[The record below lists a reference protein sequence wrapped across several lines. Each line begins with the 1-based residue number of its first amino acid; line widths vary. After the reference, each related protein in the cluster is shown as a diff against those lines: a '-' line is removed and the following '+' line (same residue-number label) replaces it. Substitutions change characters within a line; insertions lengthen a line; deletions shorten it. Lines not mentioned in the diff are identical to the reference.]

1 MRKFAPLLTI
11 CLVFISLLM
20 GKASFSQGDDFFN
33 KFQEANRLDEETEL
47 NQAFKIWTQLA
58 SENPDNANVN
68 YKAGRSYLNTGSLK
82 SAALPFLE
90 RAAKGKIDPNYDPF
104 SPREKDVPVEVY
116 YYYAKALHLNYK
128 LNKAEEYYEK
138 FMVESTGKHFLYPK
152 ADLGREQVNHA
163 RMIMKNPVEFEIQNL
178 GETINS
184 IYPDYAPVISVDENA
199 LFFTSARLRKDS
211 SNYGIT
217 DRVTGYYLDDI
228 YVSYKNRKGEWQ
240 EPERLSLGMDS
251 PIATI
256 NVSVDGQ
263 TLYIY
268 QADGQDGNIYKTQLV
283 GETWTQP
290 EPMPDMI
297 NSKAWETHLAVTPD
311 EQTIYFVSDRK
322 GSLGGRDIFRVKKLP
337 DGKWSKAQNLGD
349 VINTEYD
356 EDAVFVAPDNRT
368 LYFASEG
375 HNSMGGFDIFYSVL
389 DDEGNWSP
397 ARNIGYPINTVD
409 DDAFFVT
416 SADGKRAYYS
426 SNKKDGLGEKDIYM
440 ISLPDPQEVKLTVLR
455 GTVSAPEG
463 EQLPDDI
470 EIFVRNFNSGE
481 TQSFRPRARDGGF
494 VAILPPCNKYRI
506 NYTVEGKS
514 AAIDTFSIECG
525 SAYQEISK
533 ELLLVSGSDDAA
545 IATTSGGNEP
555 ARFTKYF
562 GYNQDVVKSEESMF
576 DSFMLALKRV
586 VNTKGEASI
595 SILGSASTVPTKTY
609 KNNRKLAQLRADN
622 AKKRILENAPKYG
635 IDKKNLRF
643 TSVIGRVQGP
653 EYAGDASSG
662 AQKYQ
667 KYQYIDI
674 KAE

>member
-1 MRKFAPLLTI
+1 MQKVTPLSSI
-11 CLVFISLLM
+11 CFVILSLLL
-20 GKASFSQGDDFFN
+20 ASTSFSQESDFFN

-47 NQAFKIWTQLA
+47 SQSFRIWTQLA
-58 SENPDNANVN
+58 TEYPDNANVN

-128 LNKAEEYYEK
+128 LDKAEEYYEK

-152 ADLGREQVNHA
+152 SDLGREQVNNA
-163 RMIMKNPVEFEIQNL
+163 RLIMKNPVEFEIENL
-178 GETINS
+178 GATINS
-184 IYPDYAPVISVDENA
+184 VYPDYAPVISVDENS
-199 LFFTSARLRKDS
+199 LFYTSARLREDS
-211 SNYGIT
+211 SNFGIT
-217 DRVTGYYLDDI
+217 DKVTGYYLDDI
-228 YVSYKNRKGEWQ
+228 YVSYKDRKGDWQ
-240 EPERLSLGMDS
+240 EPERLELSLEN
-251 PIATI
+251 PVATI

-263 TLYIY
+263 TLFIY
-268 QADGQDGNIYKTQLV
+268 QADGQDGNIYKTKLV
-283 GETWTQP
+283 GETWSEP
-290 EPMPDMI
+290 EPMDDMI
-297 NSKAWETHLAVTPD
+297 NSKNWETHMAITPD

-349 VINTEYD
+349 VINTKYD
-356 EDAVFVAPDNRT
+356 EDAVFVSPDNRT
-368 LYFASEG
+368 LYFSSQG

-389 DDEGNWSP
+389 GDDGNWSP

-426 SNKKDGLGEKDIYM
+426 SNKEDGLGEKDIYM

-455 GTVSAPEG
+455 GTVTAPEG
-463 EQLPDDI
+463 EDLPDDI

-481 TQSFRPRARDGGF
+481 TQSFTPRARDGGF

-506 NYTVEGKS
+506 NYTVQGKS

-545 IATTSGGNEP
+545 IATTSGGNQP
-555 ARFTKYF
+555 AQFKKFF

-586 VNTKGEASI
+586 ISTKGDASVT
-595 SILGSASTVPTKTY
+595 ILGSASTVPTKTF
-609 KNNRKLAQLRADN
+609 KNNQELAQLRADN
-622 AKKRILENAPKYG
+622 AKKRILENAEKYG
-635 IDKKNLRF
+635 IDEKDLKFN
-643 TSVIGRVQGP
+643 SVIGKVQGP

-662 AQKYQ
+662 VKKYQ